1 MLLFTSHGD
10 VNNYIMEENLKSEVN
25 EIMVKVLLEN
35 IPITNLFNQYSDE
48 ATDTAVD
55 LMGECYEFLVY
66 KYNFIS

>member
-1 MLLFTSHGD
+1 
-10 VNNYIMEENLKSEVN
+10 MEENIKSEVN

-48 ATDTAVD
+48 ATDIAVD